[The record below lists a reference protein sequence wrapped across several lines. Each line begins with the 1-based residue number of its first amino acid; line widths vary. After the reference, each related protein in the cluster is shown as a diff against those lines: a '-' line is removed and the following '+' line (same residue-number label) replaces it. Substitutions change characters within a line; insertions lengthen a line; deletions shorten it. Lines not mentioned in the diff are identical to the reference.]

1 VDIAHHFALSSGR
14 DRQDYGLAVRAE
26 SARTWLTAIKGI
38 IMLSDFKAF
47 IAKGNVMDLAVGVII
62 GAAFGAIVTSLT
74 DEIIMPIVGAVIGS
88 IDFSDIYIV
97 LSGEVADGATLAA
110 ARAAGANV
118 IGLGA
123 FISTII
129 NFLILAFI
137 IFLMV
142 RYVTKLSA
150 QFSKPEEAAP
160 AGPTEV
166 ELLAEIRDALKK

>member
-1 VDIAHHFALSSGR
+1 
-14 DRQDYGLAVRAE
+14 
-26 SARTWLTAIKGI
+26 
-38 IMLSDFKAF
+38 MLSEFKAF

-62 GAAFGAIVTSLT
+62 GAAFGAIVKSLT
-74 DEIIMPIVGAVIGS
+74 DDIIMPVIGWIVGS

-97 LSGEVADGATLAA
+97 LSGDVAPGTPLAA
-110 ARAAGANV
+110 AREAGAV
-118 IGLGA
+118 VLALGA
-123 FISTII
+123 FVSVII

-137 IFLMV
+137 IFMMV
-142 RYVTKLSA
+142 RYVNKVTA